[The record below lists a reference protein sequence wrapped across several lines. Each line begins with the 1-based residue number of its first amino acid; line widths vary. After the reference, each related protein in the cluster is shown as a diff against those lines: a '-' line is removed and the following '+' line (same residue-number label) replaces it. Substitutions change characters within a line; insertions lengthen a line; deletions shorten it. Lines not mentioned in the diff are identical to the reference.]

1 MFAKISKLFCCDL
14 LSIAMGKLPENSAWV
29 TVMANIN
36 TLAVAMLA
44 EAACIIFAEN
54 YGSFRAE
61 DGLANGDISCGFVP
75 ETLPDCSA
83 YGWAWNTFALSV
95 RMGEVGHAR

>member
-1 MFAKISKLFCCDL
+1 MTVQELIDKQIFTTLCVGEGDTEKKISKLFCCDL

-44 EAACIIFAEN
+44 EAACIIFAE
-54 YGSFRAE
+54 G
-61 DGLANGDISCGFVP
+61 VK
-75 ETLPDCSA
+75 PDAATIEKAKSQKSSDC
-83 YGWAWNTFALSV
+83 N
-95 RMGEVGHAR
+95 